1 MRGPGVLLA
10 ALSGI
15 LLALAYPPLSLWWL
29 AYVALVPLYRVLI
42 SPHPPCRTGAK
53 VSLRALRGTAMP
65 GFSFA
70 LVLFG
75 VGMFWMNALATP
87 LWAILCVIQGV
98 FFGIWAII
106 TRKLLLNCPGWLR
119 PLVFAS
125 LWTLFEWTR
134 SLGVYAFPWFLLA
147 SSQTHPDALPFVQA
161 ADLGGQWL
169 VSFVIAAINGY
180 LAESLPISPFA
191 PRNEGSAGGG
201 AEPPASAGVVGWLIA
216 LALFL
221 ILGLYGVF
229 ARAGF
234 DSKALNDK
242 GKFVPV
248 AIVQGSENKSAD
260 WDGRLSLYLELTRGV
275 EKSALVVWPE
285 GSVHENQFPEV
296 DKLARQSGTPI
307 LTGLAAYGDL
317 GGESRPRNIARL
329 TGSPKEYV
337 KRRLAPFGEVY
348 PFRKQLASVYQKFG
362 VNNNSYVTGEKPEV
376 FESDGLFVGPII
388 CYESAFPWATRATV
402 RDGASV
408 LAFLTSDQTFDG
420 TPELSQHL
428 ALAQLRCI
436 ETRRYGLRA
445 ASSGISAVITPT
457 GHIEARLENGK
468 RGVIPASVTPL
479 SGRTL
484 AVTLGDWWL
493 LVCAALAFE
502 ATRRAVASAR
512 SGRSA

>member
-1 MRGPGVLLA
+1 MRDNKQRVPFLLFCWA
-10 ALSGI
+10 ALSGL
-15 LLALAYPPLSLWWL
+15 LLALAHPPLSLWWL
-29 AYVALVPLYRVLI
+29 AYVALVPLYGVIAVRGI
-42 SPHPPCRTGAK
+42 GNA
-53 VSLRALRGTAMP
+53 SLEAAARPNALAG
-65 GFSFA
+65 GFVFA

-75 VGMFWMNALATP
+75 VGMFWMNALASP
-87 LWAILCVIQGV
+87 LWAILCVIQGI
-98 FFGIWAII
+98 FFGIWATV

-125 LWTLFEWTR
+125 LWTLFEWIR

-147 SSQTHPDALPFVQA
+147 SSQTHPDALPFAQA

-169 VSFVIAAINGY
+169 VSFTIAAINGY

-201 AEPPASAGVVGWLIA
+201 RKRSASRGRPSQGPAAA

-221 ILGLYGVF
+221 MLGGYGWLK
-229 ARAGF
+229 RETGP
-234 DSKALNDK
+234 
-242 GKFVPV
+242 GTVPV
-248 AIVQGSENKSAD
+248 AIVQGSEDKSAD
-260 WDGRLSLYLELTRGV
+260 WDERLQVYADLTRGV
-275 EKSALVVWPE
+275 EKNVLVVWPE
-285 GSVHENQFPEV
+285 GSVRASDFSFVEQ
-296 DKLARQSGTPI
+296 LAGQSNTPI

-329 TGSPKEYV
+329 TGSPTEYV

-348 PFRKQLASVYQKFG
+348 PFRKQLSSVYQSFG
-362 VNNNSYVTGEKPEV
+362 VNDDSYVTGERPEV
-376 FESDGLFVGPII
+376 FQTSELSVGPLI
-388 CYESAFPWATRATV
+388 CYESAFPWATRETV
-402 RDGASV
+402 RDGADV

-436 ETRRYGLRA
+436 EARRFGLRA
-445 ASSGISAVITPT
+445 ASSGISAVISPT
-457 GHIEARLENGK
+457 GKLEKRLENGK
-468 RGVIPASVTPL
+468 RGVLSASVTPL
-479 SGRTL
+479 SERTL
-484 AVTLGDWWL
+484 ATRWGDWWL
-493 LVCAALAFE
+493 LVCAGLALE